1 MVKKAVAFIKEK
13 DNEKM
18 SIENG
23 GETHV
28 VLASKQ
34 IIIPFLNS
42 TMKKSF
48 NT

>member
-1 MVKKAVAFIKEK
+1 MVKKAVAFIRDK
-13 DNEKM
+13 DNERK
-18 SIENG
+18 SIENI
-23 GETHV
+23 GESHV

-34 IIIPFLNS
+34 ITIPFLHS